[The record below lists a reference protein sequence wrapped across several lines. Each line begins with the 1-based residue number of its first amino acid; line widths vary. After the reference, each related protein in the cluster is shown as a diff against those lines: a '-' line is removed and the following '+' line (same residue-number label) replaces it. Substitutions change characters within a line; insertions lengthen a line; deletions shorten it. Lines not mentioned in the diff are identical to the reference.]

1 MMYWGLPM
9 NTEKVYSEVM
19 DIFDISARI
28 VSDTKA
34 FAVAQNNHREW
45 RMSILSVAKVVQE
58 QYNNVLCIEEYENE
72 KSIMEQQ
79 KKVLGI

>member
-1 MMYWGLPM
+1 M

-58 QYNNVLCIEEYENE
+58 QYNNVLCEEEY
-72 KSIMEQQ
+72 Q
-79 KKVLGI
+79 KEIDNRKKNPLEL